1 MESSIISL
9 VFSLRVLT
17 VPSRTHSPAMML
29 YLVPALKIPNVTTA
43 LSRGSTFRLTMDWA
57 AITNWAPRTTASMPW
72 SRITEEDF
80 TEPLYRKAAQELF
93 TQYGESGQVNPAKII
108 SRFQE
113 EEEQKEIAGLFNAKI
128 HEVETKQ
135 DKEKALKETIERI
148 KENSIDVRSR
158 QSDPNDLTVVMQ
170 LINEQKELEKLK
182 KTHISID

>member
-1 MESSIISL
+1 M
-9 VFSLRVLT
+9 
-17 VPSRTHSPAMML
+17 
-29 YLVPALKIPNVTTA
+29 
-43 LSRGSTFRLTMDWA
+43 
-57 AITNWAPRTTASMPW
+57 
-72 SRITEEDF
+72 
-80 TEPLYRKAAQELF
+80 
-93 TQYGESGQVNPAKII
+93 NPAKII

-113 EEEQKEIAGLFNAKI
+113 EEEQKEIAGLFNARI

-170 LINEQKELEKLK
+170 QNKKKKDLEKLK

>member
-1 MESSIISL
+1 MKKRKRWHEQSQKLLLTWLIEDTRLFDSI
-9 VFSLRVLT
+9 
-17 VPSRTHSPAMML
+17 
-29 YLVPALKIPNVTTA
+29 K
-43 LSRGSTFRLTMDWA
+43 GW
-57 AITNWAPRTTASMPW
+57 
-72 SRITEEDF
+72 ITEEDF

>member
-1 MESSIISL
+1 MADCEVIYGDVVMI
-9 VFSLRVLT
+9 
-17 VPSRTHSPAMML
+17 PAETG
-29 YLVPALKIPNVTTA
+29 YAWKAVYKKTPEI
-43 LSRGSTFRLTMDWA
+43 TMDQ
-57 AITNWAPRTTASMPW
+57 TGS
-72 SRITEEDF
+72 S
-80 TEPLYRKAAQELF
+80 
-93 TQYGESGQVNPAKII
+93 
-108 SRFQE
+108 

>member
-1 MESSIISL
+1 MLFEQLDTNEKIN
-9 VFSLRVLT
+9 
-17 VPSRTHSPAMML
+17 PA
-29 YLVPALKIPNVTTA
+29 AI
-43 LSRGSTFRLTMDWA
+43 LSR
-57 AITNWAPRTTASMPW
+57 
-72 SRITEEDF
+72 F
-80 TEPLYRKAAQELF
+80 TDA
-93 TQYGESGQVNPAKII
+93 
-108 SRFQE
+108 
-113 EEEQKEIAGLFNAKI
+113 EEQKEIAGLFNARI